1 MLFKNSQD
9 DYKMSIDSSITRI
22 GLKISGGADSALV
35 AYMLAKYS
43 EAERP
48 DLKIYP
54 ITGVSEQKPFQA
66 IFSKKVITKIE
77 SLVNYTFDTHITGPV
92 RSDTNYVKDQE
103 TLVINAYKSYGLQ
116 AHYAGI
122 TANPSA
128 EQAPEL
134 VDPSEFNSEWYN
146 DRRRGKEKKPYTN
159 GPSTRPLI
167 NTDKKGVYEH
177 YVTLG
182 ILEEIFPL
190 TRSCE
195 IHTTD
200 FTHHCGE
207 CWFCKER
214 YWGFGR
220 LV

>member
-9 DYKMSIDSSITRI
+9 DYKMSIDSSILRI

-54 ITGVSEQKPFQA
+54 ITGVSEKKPFQA
-66 IFSKKVITKIE
+66 IFSKQVITKIE
-77 SLVNYTFDTHITGPV
+77 SLVNYTFDTHITGSV

-116 AHYAGI
+116 AQYAGI

-146 DRRRGKEKKPYTN
+146 DRQRGKEKKLYTN
-159 GPSTRPLI
+159 GLSTRPLI

>member
-35 AYMLAKYS
+35 AYMLAKYA

-54 ITGVSEQKPFQA
+54 ITGVSEKKPFQA
-66 IFSKKVITKIE
+66 IFSKQVITKIE
-77 SLVNYTFDTHITGPV
+77 SLVNYTFDTHITGSV
-92 RSDTNYVKDQE
+92 RSDTNYAKDQD
-103 TLVINAYKSYGLQ
+103 TLVSNAYKSYGLQ

-146 DRRRGKEKKPYTN
+146 DRQRGKEKKLYTN
-159 GPSTRPLI
+159 GLSTRPLI

>member
-9 DYKMSIDSSITRI
+9 DYTLSVDPSITKLGI
-22 GLKISGGADSALV
+22 KISGGADSALV
-35 AYMLAKYS
+35 AYMLAKYA

-54 ITGVSEQKPFQA
+54 ITGVSEKKPFQE
-66 IFSKKVITKIE
+66 IFSKQVIIKIQ
-77 SLVNYTFDTHITGPV
+77 SLVNYTFSTHITGAV
-92 RSDTNYVKDQE
+92 RSDINYVADQD
-103 TLVINAYKSYGLQ
+103 TLVRYAYNSYGLQ

-134 VDPSEFNSEWYN
+134 VDPSEFNSDWYN
-146 DRRRGKEKKPYTN
+146 DRQRGLEKKSYTS
-159 GPSTRPLI
+159 GRSTRPLI
-167 NTDKKGVYEH
+167 NTDKQGVYEH

-182 ILEEIFPL
+182 ILEDIFPL

-195 IHTTD
+195 THTLD
-200 FTHHCGE
+200 FSTHCGT
-207 CWFCKER
+207 CWFCAER
-214 YWGFGR
+214 QWGFGR

>member
-35 AYMLAKYS
+35 AYMLAKYA

-54 ITGVSEQKPFQA
+54 ITGVSEQKPYQE
-66 IFSKKVITKIE
+66 IFSKQVITKIE
-77 SLVNYTFDTHITGPV
+77 SLVNYTFNTHITGAV

-103 TLVINAYKSYGLQ
+103 TLVNNAYESHVLQ

-134 VDPSEFNSEWYN
+134 VDPSASHEDWYN
-146 DRRRGKEKKPYTN
+146 DRQRGLEKKQYTYA
-159 GPSTRPLI
+159 PSTRPLI

-195 IHTTD
+195 IHTLD
-200 FTHHCGE
+200 FSTHCGE

-214 YWGFGR
+214 QWGFGR

>member
-35 AYMLAKYS
+35 AYMLAKYA

-54 ITGVSEQKPFQA
+54 ITGVSEKKPFQA
-66 IFSKKVITKIE
+66 IFSKQVITKIE
-77 SLVNYTFDTHITGPV
+77 SLVNYTFDTHITGSV
-92 RSDTNYVKDQE
+92 RSDTNYAKDQD
-103 TLVINAYKSYGLQ
+103 TLVSNAYKSYGLQ

-146 DRRRGKEKKPYTN
+146 DRQRDKEKKLYTT

-195 IHTTD
+195 IKTTD

-214 YWGFGR
+214 YWAIW
-220 LV
+220 